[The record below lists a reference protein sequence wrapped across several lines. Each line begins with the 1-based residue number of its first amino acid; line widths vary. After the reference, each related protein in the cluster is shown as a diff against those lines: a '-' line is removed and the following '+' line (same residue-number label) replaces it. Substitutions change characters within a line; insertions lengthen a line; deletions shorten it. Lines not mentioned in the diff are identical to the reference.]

1 MDFLKLFRK
10 KKEGARPCR
19 IVFEKENT
27 ENTYITLEDGMK
39 PRVKREDSL
48 TDQEYQALTARWEEM
63 LALAQEMIWQCYLNS
78 QSEDLM
84 PEVDSFPD
92 IRYLTG
98 NY

>member
-39 PRVKREDSL
+39 PRVEREDSL
-48 TDQEYQALTARWEEM
+48 TDQEYQALTARWRRC
-63 LALAQEMIWQCYLNS
+63 WPWPRRS
-78 QSEDLM
+78 SG
-84 PEVDSFPD
+84 
-92 IRYLTG
+92 TTT
-98 NY
+98 

>member
-39 PRVKREDSL
+39 PRIDRDDCL

-63 LALAQEMIWQCYLNS
+63 LALAEGRPPFRGGL
-78 QSEDLM
+78 L
-84 PEVDSFPD
+84 P
-92 IRYLTG
+92 RYPVPYRQILCG
-98 NY
+98 GCVLRL